1 MVVAEPIQITRRIAK
16 AFESLGISYFIGGS
30 LASSLHG
37 IPRATQDVDI
47 VADIRKEHVDLL
59 VAALKDEFYI
69 DADMI
74 NEAIQRNA
82 SFNVLHFATMF
93 KVDIFIPKGDKL
105 SKEEI
110 YRREQYPVSGDP
122 SDYLFLAS
130 AEDVILQKL
139 YWYQKGDCVSERQ
152 WNDILGILQVQSEK
166 LDRTYLI
173 NGALQRG
180 VSGLLERAL
189 EEVK

>member
-1 MVVAEPIQITRRIAK
+1 MVLAEPIQITVRIAR
-16 AFESLGISYFIGGS
+16 AFEGLGISYFIGGS

-59 VAALKDEFYI
+59 VAELKDEFYI

-74 NEAIQRNA
+74 KEAILRNA
-82 SFNVLHFATMF
+82 SFNVLNFATMF
-93 KVDIFIPKGDKL
+93 KVDIFILKKDKL

-110 YRREQYPVSGDP
+110 DRREQYH
-122 SDYLFLAS
+122 LFLAS
-130 AEDVILQKL
+130 AEDVILLKL

-166 LDRTYLI
+166 LDRVYLI
-173 NGALQRG
+173 NGALKRG
-180 VSGLLERAL
+180 VSGLLEKAI
-189 EEVK
+189 EETK